1 MPPSSRPRP
10 LPTTRPAA
18 LLFDL
23 DGTLVNTEPLHF
35 ASVIQ
40 VLEQC
45 GVAFDQS
52 TYAPY
57 FGWAEVPFWEDL
69 KRVLPLTTPVPELVT
84 ARSEAYLQLL
94 HATSIKPLPGV
105 LELLDWAQRVAVP
118 MAVASSSPRQQI
130 DASLA
135 AAGLADALPIRR
147 SGHDDVVH
155 GKPAPDVFHAAAE
168 ALGVAT
174 EEAWAFEDSPTGMAA
189 ARASGAFT
197 IGVVEAAAAG
207 NAYPHADYLCHG
219 GIPHWLEQM
228 QSLGLA

>member
-1 MPPSSRPRP
+1 MQPTSPPRP
-10 LPTTRPAA
+10 LPSMRPAA

-35 ASVIQ
+35 ASVVE

-45 GVAFDQS
+45 GVVFDQS

-69 KRVLPLTTPVPELVT
+69 KRVLHLTTPIPELVT
-84 ARSEAYLQLL
+84 ARSEAYLRLL
-94 HATSIKPLPGV
+94 HATSIEPLPGV
-105 LELLDWAQRVAVP
+105 LELLGWARQFEIP
-118 MAVASSSPRQQI
+118 MAVASSSPREQI

-135 AAGLADALPIRR
+135 AAKLADALPIRR

-155 GKPAPDVFHAAAE
+155 GKPAPDVFHAAAD
-168 ALGVAT
+168 ALGIAA
-174 EEAWAFEDSPTGMAA
+174 EHAWAFEDSPTGMAA

-197 IGVVEAAAAG
+197 IGVVEAAATAK
-207 NAYPHADYLCHG
+207 AYPDADYLCHG
-219 GIPHWLEQM
+219 GMPHWLEQM
-228 QSLGLA
+228 DSLGLA